1 MTELEKNDMLKVLE
15 EIKNEID
22 VMFHNS
28 LGKYHF
34 EFSSIEPDNI
44 GGWRISSDSSNPN
57 IFYMNN
63 LLDLNIQLRC
73 DF

>member
-28 LGKYHF
+28 LGKYHL
-34 EFSSIEPDNI
+34 EFSSIEPDKYWWMENI
-44 GGWRISSDSSNPN
+44 K
-57 IFYMNN
+57 
-63 LLDLNIQLRC
+63 
-73 DF
+73 